1 MYWMNTH
8 ILFLIIHLHKDAH
21 ITSNYSGAIYFS
33 LIALAQTE
41 HICKEKVPSSWPEI
55 LLKIPSS
62 FGPSADRVV

>member
-41 HICKEKVPSSWPEI
+41 HICKEKVPSS
-55 LLKIPSS
+55 
-62 FGPSADRVV
+62 